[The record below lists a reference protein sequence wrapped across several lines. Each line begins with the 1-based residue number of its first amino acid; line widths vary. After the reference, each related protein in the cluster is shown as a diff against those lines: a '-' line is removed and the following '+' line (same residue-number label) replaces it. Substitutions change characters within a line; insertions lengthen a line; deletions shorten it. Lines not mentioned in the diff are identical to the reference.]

1 MSLLIYLVDVVE
13 LELVDRVEVEW
24 LLVDIEVLE
33 LVVDVGLQTR
43 WVVLKQTPLSWARN
57 KLAQLELFNLP
68 GRRGRA

>member
-43 WVVLKQTPLSWARN
+43 WVVLKQTPLSLARN